1 MEPIQETHKASKFAP
16 QDVIST
22 MPDNVI
28 TSILHR
34 LPLHDAVMTSI
45 LSRNWRF
52 KWTMLSQLKFDVE
65 FFMCLMNADGEIN
78 SHGKIISRL
87 LLHLNGA
94 VTKSVIIFTLLD
106 VEDIHH
112 LILFLSRKGI
122 KDLTIKDWS
131 KTQVKLPTHLFSC
144 LELEHLNIVGSCFN
158 PPPSFHGFPNL
169 LSLELFSAQF
179 GSSDLGEFLTRCPL
193 LEILDLGYLSY
204 TGSVKLVE
212 IAKLQNLKILSLSLC
227 HLEATTITSLCDV
240 LELVGY
246 LPKLQEL
253 GLDFQDYKLTEGHA
267 KKKFPTAFPSVKA
280 LKFTRIGLG
289 NGTMLSCALEMMR
302 HLPNLQTL
310 EITATPYVD
319 DPVPISIPIPI
330 LDVEYN
336 MMELRTVVFRNFKG
350 SENEVYLIKYFLAC
364 SPSLKKIVVHHDWC
378 LGPGEQLIF
387 AKMLLKL
394 HRASPVAEIDFN

>member
-1 MEPIQETHKASKFAP
+1 MEPVQGTHKASKFAP
-16 QDVIST
+16 QDVISK
-22 MPDNVI
+22 MPDNVV
-28 TSILHR
+28 THILDR
-34 LPLHDAVMTSI
+34 LPLQDAVMTSI
-45 LSRNWRF
+45 VSRNWRF

-65 FFMCLMNADGEIN
+65 FFMCLMNTDGEIN
-78 SHGKIISRL
+78 SYRKIISRL

-106 VEDIHH
+106 AEDIHH

-144 LELEHLNIVGSCFN
+144 LELKHLNIVGSCFN
-158 PPPSFHGFPNL
+158 PLPNFHGFPNL

-193 LEILDLGYLSY
+193 LEILDIGYLSY
-204 TGSVKLVE
+204 TGNNMKLVE

-227 HLEATTITSLCDV
+227 HLETTTITSLCDV

-267 KKKFPTAFPSVKA
+267 KKKFPTAFPSIKA

-289 NGTMLSCALEMMR
+289 NGIMLSCALEMIR

-319 DPVPISIPIPI
+319 DPFPIPIPI

-336 MMELRTVVFRNFKG
+336 MMELRSVVFRNFKG

-378 LGPGEQLIF
+378 LGPSEQLMF

-394 HRASPVAEIDFN
+394 RRASPVAEIDFN

>member
-1 MEPIQETHKASKFAP
+1 
-16 QDVIST
+16 
-22 MPDNVI
+22 
-28 TSILHR
+28 
-34 LPLHDAVMTSI
+34 
-45 LSRNWRF
+45 
-52 KWTMLSQLKFDVE
+52 
-65 FFMCLMNADGEIN
+65 MCLMNADGEIN
-78 SHGKIISRL
+78 SCGKIISRL

-122 KDLTIKDWS
+122 KDLTIKDYS

-144 LELEHLNIVGSCFN
+144 LELKHLNIVGSCFN

-204 TGSVKLVE
+204 TGNMKLVE

-227 HLEATTITSLCDV
+227 HLETTTITSLCDV

-246 LPKLQEL
+246 LPKLQEF

-289 NGTMLSCALEMMR
+289 NGIMLSCALEMMR

-310 EITATPYVD
+310 EITASPYVCIDHTACLIISYLYSFVFEYLSFLQVD
-319 DPVPISIPIPI
+319 DPFPIPIPI

-336 MMELRTVVFRNFKG
+336 MMELRSVVFRNFKG

-387 AKMLLKL
+387 AKMLLKF

>member
-1 MEPIQETHKASKFAP
+1 MEPIQGTHKASKFAP

-34 LPLHDAVMTSI
+34 LPLQDAVTTSI

-65 FFMCLMNADGEIN
+65 FFMCLMNADGETN
-78 SHGKIISRL
+78 SYGKIISRL

-122 KDLTIKDWS
+122 KDLTIKDYS

-144 LELEHLNIVGSCFN
+144 LELKHLNIVGSCFN

-179 GSSDLGEFLTRCPL
+179 GNSDLGEFLTRCPL

-204 TGSVKLVE
+204 TGSVKLVD
-212 IAKLQNLKILSLSLC
+212 IAKLQNLKSLSLSLC
-227 HLEATTITSLCDV
+227 HLETTTITSLCDV

-267 KKKFPTAFPSVKA
+267 KKKFPTAFSSVKA

-289 NGTMLSCALEMMR
+289 NGIMLSCALEMMR

-310 EITATPYVD
+310 EITATPHVD

-350 SENEVYLIKYFLAC
+350 SENEVYLIKYFLVC

-387 AKMLLKL
+387 SKMLLKL